1 MWPSRSFNRFDMD
14 DPITFIATISRHTPE
29 PGRRMAPGRRMEP
42 GRRMAPGPDGSSP
55 DRPREKVGDV
65 Q

>member
-1 MWPSRSFNRFDMD
+1 MWPSRSFKRFDID
-14 DPITFIATISRHTPE
+14 NPITLIATITRHTPE
-29 PGRRMAPGRRMEP
+29 PVRRMEP